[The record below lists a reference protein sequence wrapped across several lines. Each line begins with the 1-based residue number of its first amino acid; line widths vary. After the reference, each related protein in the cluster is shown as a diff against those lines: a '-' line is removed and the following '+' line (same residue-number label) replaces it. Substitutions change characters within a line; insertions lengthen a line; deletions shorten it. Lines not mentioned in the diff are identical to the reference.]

1 MKARRKPHEL
11 RKTHK
16 KLHELPSVA
25 TDWQQTTWCTDYEYD
40 GRGTSGNPTRSDDNT
55 PCPGDGKTVPLRE
68 ETVDP
73 NNGQSQ
79 KFLDAAVR
87 TEPESDPQCPAL
99 EQAIKRQ
106 IVQRTGLRIQGL
118 EVEVTDD
125 WVVVYG
131 YVLCY
136 YLKQLAL
143 QGILDVLGSNA
154 AMGIKLNVEVVGSFP
169 KPHADPPS

>member
-1 MKARRKPHEL
+1 MKAC
-11 RKTHK
+11 K
-16 KLHELPSVA
+16 KLYELPSIA
-25 TDWQQTTWCTDYEYD
+25 NDWQQTTWCTDYEYD
-40 GRGTSGNPTRSDDNT
+40 GRGTCGNPTRSDDNT
-55 PCPGDGKTVPLRE
+55 PCPVDGKTVPLRE

-87 TEPESDPQCPAL
+87 TEPERHPRCSAL

-106 IVQRTGLRIQGL
+106 IVQRTGARLQGL

-131 YVLCY
+131 RVLCY

-143 QGILDVLGSNA
+143 QGVLDVLGSNA
-154 AMGIKLNVEVVGSFP
+154 GLGIELNVEVVGNSAMP
-169 KPHADPPS
+169 DADEHS